1 MSDSAMHDKT
11 PVPPPP
17 GGVPATEEAIWP
29 PATPEEHRLDM
40 PVQSLRHWRRD
51 EERQPVGQQ
60 HRRIGSWIARIVIFG
75 GALLLTAYGA
85 WQMYQVVSVS
95 RTTVLQWV
103 LLVLFTINFSW
114 IALAFTSA
122 IVGFAVLLRRP
133 QEGPLPTALR
143 ERTAVVMPIY
153 NETPSQVF
161 AAVAAIR
168 ESVEETGLGRHFDYF
183 IVSDTTNPD
192 IWIAEERMFLA
203 LREQAGEDARIYY
216 RRRPK
221 NTHRKAG
228 NIADFVTRWGGAYA
242 HMVVLDADSLMTGGA
257 IVRLTAAMEADPD
270 AGIIQS
276 LPLIINRN
284 TLFARIQ
291 QFAGRIYGPVIA
303 KGLAVW
309 SGRDGNYWGHNA
321 IIRTA
326 AFAAHCGLPDLKG
339 KPPFGGHILSHD
351 FVEAALI
358 RRAGWSVYM
367 LPEIS
372 GSYEE
377 SPPSLIDVAARDR
390 RWCQGNLQHSRVIG
404 AAGLKLATRQHFA
417 TGIISYL
424 SSPFWLTQLLVGI
437 LLVLQTHY
445 VRPEYFTRDF
455 SLFPVWP
462 RFDSERALALFA
474 LTMGILLAPKFLGF
488 LLALLD
494 RSMRRAS
501 GGGVLL
507 FLSMLFEVLMSALL
521 APIMMVIQSGAVT
534 QILAG
539 RDTGWQPQRRDDGS
553 IPFRDIV
560 RRHRWHVLL
569 GVATGISAFMIAP
582 SLFAWMSPT
591 ILGLVLAIP
600 ISWASGKL
608 AIGLALRRAG
618 LLMIPEETSRPRIAT
633 RAQEIAEEFAALG
646 YDDADSLA
654 VLHEDAQARS
664 WHESLLPP
672 ARTRRRGEFD
682 TDRTLAQ
689 AKLVDA
695 ESLADVRAWLSPKE
709 RTVLYTDR
717 ALLDLLAR
725 LPTAREDE
733 AGARD
738 RKAA

>member
-1 MSDSAMHDKT
+1 MSTVADASLAAG
-11 PVPPPP
+11 PVPDAAAMMPPLAP
-17 GGVPATEEAIWP
+17 
-29 PATPEEHRLDM
+29 LDM
-40 PVQSLRHWRRD
+40 PEQSLHSGRLHNRRLPTTPRGMGWRRLYL
-51 EERQPVGQQ
+51 
-60 HRRIGSWIARIVIFG
+60 FG
-75 GALLLTAYGA
+75 GAGLMTALACYLMLDVLMADG
-85 WQMYQVVSVS
+85 VSVLD
-95 RTTVLQWV
+95 VL
-103 LLVLFTINFSW
+103 LLVLYVALFGW
-114 IALAFTSA
+114 IALAFFSA
-122 IVGFAVLLRRP
+122 MAGFCVMLFGRHRRLGIDP
-133 QEGPLPTALR
+133 HAPLPVLSTRTALL
-143 ERTAVVMPIY
+143 MPTY
-153 NETPSQVF
+153 NEDPHRVL
-161 AAVAAIR
+161 AGLEAIR
-168 ESVEETGLGRHFDYF
+168 ESLLATGQGDRFDF
-183 IVSDTTNPD
+183 FVLSDTTRPG
-192 IWIAEERMFLA
+192 IAAEELQA
-203 LREQAGEDARIYY
+203 VAELRGRLSGPVGLYY
-216 RRRPK
+216 RHRSD
-221 NTHRKAG
+221 NTGRKAG
-228 NIADFVTRWGGAYA
+228 NIGGWVREHGAAYPQFLI
-242 HMVVLDADSLMTGGA
+242 LDADSLMTGEC
-257 IVRLTAAMEADPD
+257 IVRLVAGVEAHPD
-270 AGIIQS
+270 VALVQS
-276 LPLIINRN
+276 LPVVINGT
-284 TLFARIQ
+284 TLFARMQ
-291 QFAGRIYGPVIA
+291 QFGGRVYGPVIA
-303 KGLAVW
+303 HGVAW
-309 SGRDGNYWGHNA
+309 WHGAESNYWGHNA
-321 IIRTA
+321 VIRTR
-326 AFAAHCGLPDLKG
+326 AFAECAGLPTLRGG
-339 KPPFGGHILSHD
+339 KPFGGHILSHD

-494 RSMRRAS
+494 RGMRRAS